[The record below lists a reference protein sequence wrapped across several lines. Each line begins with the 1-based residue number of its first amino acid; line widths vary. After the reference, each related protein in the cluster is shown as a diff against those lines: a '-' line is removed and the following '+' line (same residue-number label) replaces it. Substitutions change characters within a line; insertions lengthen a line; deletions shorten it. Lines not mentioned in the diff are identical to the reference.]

1 MQNRLLIASILA
13 FIVPVSTSA
22 SSVVYEQISSGKVHG
37 HLVTVN
43 LADPQT
49 RVSVAIAQGGLGK
62 NESFKSMV
70 SRTRPTAAITGTF
83 FDTKS
88 LLPTGDIAVYGKI
101 IHSGCIGSALC
112 IDSNNKASIV
122 SLANGR
128 KSAWEGYETVMCC
141 GPALVTK
148 GKSTVRLRQEG
159 FGNSLY
165 APAAR
170 TAVGINGAGK
180 LLLVAVSSKI
190 RLHKMAELMV
200 KCGAVDALTLDGGSS
215 TGFYGGGS
223 YRANPTRKLTNLLVV
238 YSDSNDYNNAK
249 TALVPASV
257 LAKAEKKPVQTV
269 QKIQTASVPVMISTV
284 DSIGPVQ
291 NTDSNGKL

>member
-13 FIVPVSTSA
+13 FLVPVSTSA
-22 SSVVYEQISSGKVHG
+22 SSVVYEQASSGKIRAHV
-37 HLVTVN
+37 VTVN
-43 LADPQT
+43 LSDPQT
-49 RVSVAIAQGGLGK
+49 RVSVAIAQSGMGK

-70 SRTRPTAAITGTF
+70 GRTRPAAAITGTF

-88 LLPTGDIAVYGKI
+88 LLPTGDIAVYGTVI
-101 IHSGCIGSALC
+101 YSGCIGSALC
-112 IDSNNKASIV
+112 IDANNKASIV
-122 SLANGR
+122 SLVEGR
-128 KSAWEGYETVMCC
+128 KTSWSGYETVMCC
-141 GPALVTK
+141 GPALVTN
-148 GKSTVRLRQEG
+148 GKPTVRLRQEG

-180 LLLVAVSSKI
+180 LLLVAVNSKI
-190 RLHKMAELMV
+190 SLHKMAELMV
-200 KCGAVDALTLDGGSS
+200 KLGAVDALTLDGGSS

-238 YSDSNDYNNAK
+238 YSKSADYNNAK

-257 LAKAEKKPVQTV
+257 LANAEKKAA
-269 QKIQTASVPVMISTV
+269 QKIQTASLPVMISTTET
-284 DSIGPVQ
+284 IGPVQ
-291 NTDSNGKL
+291 EADSNGKL